1 MGKLPKNFALL
12 KRSENQRISRRRLQE
27 NSSFS
32 SNVSSGED
40 DKKEL
45 LDDIVTDWKD
55 SDWAPSI
62 SAVFKILFSIRL
74 SASLWS
80 IISDCDE
87 VYNYWEPLHLVLF
100 KRGFQTWE
108 YSPLYGIRSWL
119 YILLYAGPA
128 KFLIKIFPES
138 KVALFFSLR
147 FLISFFTLFSELFLY
162 RAICQRISNSIGRTF
177 ILFSTFSSAM
187 FGASCAFLP
196 SSFSMSLNACASA
209 FYLFEYWSLSIFCT
223 AISALIGWPFSA
235 ILGLPI
241 VIEMLIIRKRKL
253 ALKFLFYS
261 ILFGVSICL
270 LLFVVDTHF
279 FGRPVLAPL
288 NIIFY
293 NIFSSNGPNLYGKEP
308 ISFYLKN
315 LFLNFNIAFI
325 LAIFA
330 IPFCLLFLIAQKINE
345 EKYKKEDK
353 TILFKNYFESKIYLF
368 IKNIFILLQD
378 NPLKQWER
386 FRPLIFLSMSAIVWM
401 LIFMLQPHKEERFLF
416 PIYPHICLLA
426 AFCLDCLYRLLNKT
440 KLATTFCIAILIIFV
455 IASFSRIA
463 ALHRNY
469 SGLLDIYKD
478 FNNKISSD
486 KSLIQNTT
494 EILPIRV
501 CIGKEWHRF
510 PSSFFLPESG
520 RNFSEVE
527 MRFIRSEF
535 RALLPDIF
543 PKGSTLSE
551 ITRQIPIHQNDENR
565 EQLERYVP
573 LESCN
578 FLIDLVGM
586 EPTELEPDYSKMVGK
601 IIIKK

>member
-1 MGKLPKNFALL
+1 MEFAFLL
-12 KRSENQRISRRRLQE
+12 YFLNYFYIELFIKEFRIQLEEHLFYLAHFLVQCL
-27 NSSFS
+27 
-32 SNVSSGED
+32 
-40 DKKEL
+40 EL
-45 LDDIVTDWKD
+45 V
-55 SDWAPSI
+55 
-62 SAVFKILFSIRL
+62 VLFYL
-74 SASLWS
+74 
-80 IISDCDE
+80 
-87 VYNYWEPLHLVLF
+87 LHL
-100 KRGFQTWE
+100 
-108 YSPLYGIRSWL
+108 
-119 YILLYAGPA
+119 A
-128 KFLIKIFPES
+128 
-138 KVALFFSLR
+138 
-147 FLISFFTLFSELFLY
+147 
-162 RAICQRISNSIGRTF
+162 
-177 ILFSTFSSAM
+177 
-187 FGASCAFLP
+187 
-196 SSFSMSLNACASA
+196 
-209 FYLFEYWSLSIFCT
+209 WSLSIFCT
-223 AISALIGWPFSA
+223 AFSALIGWPFSA

-261 ILFGVSICL
+261 IIFGLSICL
-270 LLFVVDTHF
+270 LLFIVDTHF

-330 IPFCLLFLIAQKINE
+330 IPFCLLFLIIQKINE

-353 TILFKNYFESKIYLF
+353 TILFKNYFES
-368 IKNIFILLQD
+368 

-426 AFCLDCLYRLLNKT
+426 AICLDCLYRLLNKT
-440 KLATTFCIAILIIFV
+440 KFATTFCIAILIIFV
-455 IASFSRIA
+455 VASFSRIA

-486 KSLIQNTT
+486 RNLIQNTT
-494 EILPIRV
+494 KKLPIRV

>member
-1 MGKLPKNFALL
+1 MGKLTKNFALL

-32 SNVSSGED
+32 SNVSSGEN

-45 LDDIVTDWKD
+45 FDDIVTNWKD

-62 SAVFKILFSIRL
+62 SAVFKVNF
-74 SASLWS
+74 
-80 IISDCDE
+80 
-87 VYNYWEPLHLVLF
+87 LF
-100 KRGFQTWE
+100 KDDKGW
-108 YSPLYGIRSWL
+108 
-119 YILLYAGPA
+119 
-128 KFLIKIFPES
+128 
-138 KVALFFSLR
+138 
-147 FLISFFTLFSELFLY
+147 
-162 RAICQRISNSIGRTF
+162 
-177 ILFSTFSSAM
+177 SAM

-196 SSFSMSLNACASA
+196 SSFSMSLNAFASA

-241 VIEMLIIRKRKL
+241 
-253 ALKFLFYS
+253 
-261 ILFGVSICL
+261 
-270 LLFVVDTHF
+270 
-279 FGRPVLAPL
+279 
-288 NIIFY
+288 
-293 NIFSSNGPNLYGKEP
+293 
-308 ISFYLKN
+308 
-315 LFLNFNIAFI
+315 
-325 LAIFA
+325 
-330 IPFCLLFLIAQKINE
+330 
-345 EKYKKEDK
+345 
-353 TILFKNYFESKIYLF
+353 
-368 IKNIFILLQD
+368 
-378 NPLKQWER
+378 
-386 FRPLIFLSMSAIVWM
+386 
-401 LIFMLQPHKEERFLF
+401 ERFLF

-426 AFCLDCLYRLLNKT
+426 AICLDFLYRLLNKT
-440 KLATTFCIAILIIFV
+440 KFATTLCTAILIIFV

-469 SGLLDIYKD
+469 SGFLDIYKD

-486 KSLIQNTT
+486 KILIQNTT
-494 EILPIRV
+494 KILPIRV

-520 RNFSEVE
+520 KNFSEVE

-543 PKGSTLSE
+543 PKGSTLSK

-586 EPTELEPDYSKMVGK
+586 RPTELEPDYSKMGL
-601 IIIKK
+601 